1 MGIVGPPVDRDGGR
15 ARRRRVRPST
25 RGVRPR
31 RRPRGQGDRGAPR
44 VRPPRRRRSRAL
56 APRPR
61 GRGGEEHLAPGPRRA
76 RRGGDAPARR
86 DRRGGEARPLVRGR
100 QGARVRERGARR
112 GRAGVRR
119 AVRIL
124 LVNWND
130 RENPHAGGAETH
142 LHEIFGRLARGGH
155 AIDLVA
161 SGWPGAPREAH
172 LDGLRV
178 HRSGGRHTFALHARG
193 VVRRLLRTNSY
204 DVVVEDI
211 NKLPLFLPT
220 LADRPFCALVP
231 HLFGATAFREASW
244 PIASVVWAAERPIP
258 WAYRRAWFHAISEST
273 RDDLVRRGVPRERI
287 EVIYPGVDATWYAP
301 DAAEP
306 RAREPTFLYV
316 GRLKR
321 YKGVEIAL
329 RALALARQARPD
341 LVLEVAGG
349 GDDRARLERL
359 AGTLDLGEAA
369 RFLGFVSETDKRR
382 LLRRAW
388 AAVLASPKE
397 GWGISNVE
405 AAACGTPAL
414 ASDSPGLRE
423 SVRHAETGFLVPHGD
438 ARALADRMLALAA
451 DPTLVARLG
460 SAARRFAEQLSWER
474 AARATEAHLQRVI
487 AQGG

>member
-1 MGIVGPPVDRDGGR
+1 M
-15 ARRRRVRPST
+15 
-25 RGVRPR
+25 
-31 RRPRGQGDRGAPR
+31 
-44 VRPPRRRRSRAL
+44 
-56 APRPR
+56 
-61 GRGGEEHLAPGPRRA
+61 
-76 RRGGDAPARR
+76 
-86 DRRGGEARPLVRGR
+86 
-100 QGARVRERGARR
+100 
-112 GRAGVRR
+112 
-119 AVRIL
+119 RIL

-193 VVRRLLRTNSY
+193 VVRRLLRANPY

-220 LADRPFCALVP
+220 LTDRPFCALVP

-244 PIASVVWAAERPIP
+244 PIAGVVWAAERPIP

-341 LVLEVAGG
+341 LVLEIAGG

-359 AGTLDLGEAA
+359 AGTLGLGEAA

-423 SVRHAETGFLVPHGD
+423 SVRHAETGFLVRHGD

-460 SAARRFAEQLSWER
+460 SAARTFAKQLSWER